1 MKIAKTFVM
10 LLLIMTALQ
19 AVSMFIIEDL
29 LLRIIVLGAVFVII
43 GIIAAYVVRHS
54 VIKPLNKVLVESKEM
69 FNFANASNIEIRKI
83 EDISSSLVY
92 IRRMLQ
98 EIIADHNK
106 LTFEYFTKGNVQKR
120 IVANRYDGM
129 FQDLAKSVNTFL
141 DENDQNLTQLL
152 IAVDRLSKGKLEMIT
167 GKQKGV
173 FAQIID
179 TLKVTMESISSYI
192 VEVDMTLELMGQGN
206 LNNTIKR
213 DYIGE
218 FDLIR
223 RSVNSIMIQLDTT
236 LKDISVIADTVSNV
250 STEFS
255 KSAMFV
261 AIGAQQQMTSVQE
274 LTEGINQIDLQAKA
288 NAINSQRATE
298 LARSSKDNAD
308 TSNSD
313 MEHLLQAMEQIT
325 TASNKISKIIKTI
338 SDIASQTNLVALN
351 AAIEAAHAGENGR
364 GFAVVAEEVRS
375 LAIRSSKAAKE
386 TDLLVQ
392 DSIDSANLGM
402 ERAKDTAG
410 SLDKIVTNF
419 LSVSE
424 MITTI
429 YDSSTKQSQTITKI
443 KDDIQIINKEIQSN
457 AATNEETAI
466 AAKELDNQVMRL
478 RERLA
483 FFQAKSFG
491 FSFPSIATAHGSAL
505 SSDTL
510 NASDIKNMSGNRR
523 TYNTG
528 DIIVNEGDKN
538 TEHMYFLLEGNVDVY
553 KAYGRSNEVHL
564 STLKSGDL
572 FGEMSLFLDDPRTAT
587 VVSRDRATVLE
598 IPRDKMQDL
607 MGDNA
612 DIAYAII
619 ETLCKRLRGLLS
631 DLNAY

>member
-1 MKIAKTFVM
+1 MKITKTFII
-10 LLLIMTALQ
+10 LLLAMTVIQ
-19 AVSMFIIEDL
+19 AASLFIIEDL
-29 LLRIIVLGAVFVII
+29 LLRVIVLCVVFIIISIIVASIVKRTII
-43 GIIAAYVVRHS
+43 N
-54 VIKPLNKVLVESKEM
+54 PLNEVLIESKDM
-69 FNFANASNIEIRKI
+69 FNFSNKSNVKIRKI
-83 EDISSSLVY
+83 EDITSSYIY

-98 EIIADHNK
+98 EIISDQNK
-106 LTFEYFTKGNVQKR
+106 LTQEYFAKGNVQRR
-120 IVANRYDGM
+120 IDVNKYDGM
-129 FQDLAKSVNTFL
+129 FQDVAKNINAFL

-152 IAVDRLSKGKLEMIT
+152 IAMDRLSKGQLEVIT
-167 GKQKGV
+167 GKQKGI

-179 TLKVTMESISSYI
+179 TLQQTMESISSYI
-192 VEVDMTLELMGQGN
+192 VEIDMTLEVMGQGN

-218 FDLIR
+218 FDLLR
-223 RSVNSIMIQLDTT
+223 RSVNSIMIQLDST

-255 KSAMFV
+255 KSAMSV

-288 NAINSQRATE
+288 NAVNSQRATE

-325 TASNKISKIIKTI
+325 SSSNKISKIIKTI

-410 SLDKIVTNF
+410 SLGQIVTNF

-429 YDSSTKQSQTITKI
+429 YESSTKQSQTITKI
-443 KDDIQIINKEIQSN
+443 KNDIQTINKEIQSS

-466 AAKELDNQVMRL
+466 AAKELDKQVIRL

-491 FSFPSIATAHGSAL
+491 FSFPSIAVAHSSSL
-505 SSDTL
+505 SDSLDVGQ
-510 NASDIKNMSGNRR
+510 IKNIEGNRK
-523 TYNTG
+523 TFNAG
-528 DIIVNEGDKN
+528 DIIVNEGDRN
-538 TEHMYFLLEGNVDVY
+538 TERMYFLLEGIVDVY
-553 KAYGRSNEVHL
+553 KGYGKHNEILL

-587 VVSRDRATVLE
+587 VVSRERSVVLE
-598 IPRDKMQDL
+598 IQRDKIQDL
-607 MGDNA
+607 MGDNS
-612 DIAYAII
+612 DVAYAII
-619 ETLCKRLRGLLS
+619 ETLCKRLKGLLS

>member
-1 MKIAKTFVM
+1 MKIAKTFII

-19 AVSMFIIEDL
+19 AVSLFFIEDIIIRIVVLCVAFIIIS
-29 LLRIIVLGAVFVII
+29 IISTSVVKRSII
-43 GIIAAYVVRHS
+43 T
-54 VIKPLNKVLVESKEM
+54 PLNKVLVESKEM
-69 FNFANASNIEIRKI
+69 FNFSNASTVKIRKI
-83 EDISSSLVY
+83 EDITSSFVY

-98 EIIADHNK
+98 EIASDHNK
-106 LTFEYFTKGNVQKR
+106 LTHEYFSKGNVQKR
-120 IVANRYDGM
+120 IVVNRYDGM
-129 FQDLAKSVNTFL
+129 FQDVAKSINAFL
-141 DENDQNLTQLL
+141 DENDQNLTKLL
-152 IAVDRLSKGKLEMIT
+152 IAMDKLSKGELEVIMD
-167 GKQKGV
+167 KEKGI
-173 FAQIID
+173 FAQIMD

-218 FDLIR
+218 FDLLR
-223 RSVNSIMIQLDTT
+223 RSVNSIMVQLDNT
-236 LKDISVIADTVSNV
+236 LRDISVIADTVSNV

-255 KSAMFV
+255 RSAMFV

-298 LARSSKDNAD
+298 LTRSSKDNAD
-308 TSNSD
+308 TSNND
-313 MEHLLQAMEQIT
+313 MDQLLQAMEQIT
-325 TASNKISKIIKTI
+325 SSSSKISKIIKTI

-392 DSIDSANLGM
+392 DSIDSAMLGM
-402 ERAKDTAG
+402 ERAKNSAG

-429 YDSSTKQSQTITKI
+429 YDSSTKQSHTITKI

-466 AAKELDNQVMRL
+466 AAKELDKQVMRL

-491 FSFPSIATAHGSAL
+491 FGFPSIATAHGSPLSGAL
-505 SSDTL
+505 
-510 NASDIKNMSGNRR
+510 AAGQIKSIEGSRR

-528 DIIVNEGDKN
+528 DIIVNEGDRN
-538 TEHMYFLLEGNVDVY
+538 TEHMYFLLDGNVDVF
-553 KAYGRSNEVHL
+553 KNYGRHNEVHL
-564 STLKSGDL
+564 STLKSGDI
-572 FGEMSLFLDDPRTAT
+572 FGEMSLFLNDPRTAT
-587 VVSRDRATVLE
+587 IVSRERATVLE
-598 IPRDKMQDL
+598 IPRDKMQEL
-607 MGDNA
+607 MGDNV
-612 DIAYAII
+612 DLAYAII

>member
-1 MKIAKTFVM
+1 
-10 LLLIMTALQ
+10 MTALQ
-19 AVSMFIIEDL
+19 AASMFIIEDL
-29 LLRIIVLGAVFVII
+29 LLRVIVLGVVFVII
-43 GIIAAYVVRHS
+43 SIIATYIVRHS

-69 FNFANASNIEIRKI
+69 FNFANASDIKIRKI
-83 EDISSSLVY
+83 EDITSSFVY
-92 IRRMLQ
+92 IRRQIQ
-98 EIIADHNK
+98 EIESEHGK
-106 LTFEYFTKGNVQKR
+106 LIHEYFVKGNVQ
-120 IVANRYDGM
+120 NRMNVNKYDGM
-129 FQDLAKSVNTFL
+129 FIDIAKSINTFIN
-141 DENDQNLTQLL
+141 ENDQNLTQLL
-152 IAVDRLSKGKLEMIT
+152 VLMDRLSKGKLEVLT
-167 GKQKGV
+167 GKQKGI
-173 FAQIID
+173 FAQITE

-218 FDLIR
+218 FDLLR
-223 RSVNSIMIQLDTT
+223 RSVNSIMIQLDNT

-255 KSAMFV
+255 RSAMFV

-298 LARSSKDNAD
+298 LARSSKNNAD

-325 TASNKISKIIKTI
+325 NSSNKISKIIKTI

-491 FSFPSIATAHGSAL
+491 FSFPSIAIAHGSAL

-510 NASDIKNMSGNRR
+510 DAGQLKNLSGNRK
-523 TYNTG
+523 TYNAG

-538 TEHMYFLLEGNVDVY
+538 TSHMYFLLEGNVDVY
-553 KAYGRSNEVHL
+553 KAYGKHNEVHL

-587 VVSRDRATVLE
+587 VISRGGTTVLE
-598 IPRDKMQDL
+598 IQRDKIQGL
-607 MGDNA
+607 MGDNS

-619 ETLCKRLRGLLS
+619 ETLCKRLKGLLS